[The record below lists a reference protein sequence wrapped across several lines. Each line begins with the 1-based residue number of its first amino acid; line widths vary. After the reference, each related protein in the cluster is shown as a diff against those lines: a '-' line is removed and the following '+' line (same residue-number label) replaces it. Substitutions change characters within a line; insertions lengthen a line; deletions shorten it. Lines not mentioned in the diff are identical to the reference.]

1 MLPSSAG
8 PQPELYS
15 APMSRHWR
23 ATAVAAAALLAVIS
37 VSLSAQKTVTR
48 SVWVGA
54 LDTGGAP
61 VLNLTSADFEV
72 IENGAKRDVVRATL
86 GTEPMRIVL
95 LVDSSTPVGPMMNSF
110 RLALNAFIDELPET
124 EEVAFVSSG
133 GQIRV
138 RTPPSTDRARLR
150 AEVARFA
157 SEGGANAFLDTM
169 LEADKR
175 FLKPAPGQW
184 PAFVIVTTDNG
195 EGRREPNI
203 DDYNVFMNDFLS
215 RGGTAHAVIVQGKQS
230 GPVTDIVAN
239 LVDNV
244 GGIRY
249 TIVADSSL
257 PARLREIANRLADD
271 HQSMMR
277 RYEVSYAGDPKQVL
291 PVVKVNVSRDG
302 VNLQMSARRPF

>member
-1 MLPSSAG
+1 MCGAS
-8 PQPELYS
+8 
-15 APMSRHWR
+15 
-23 ATAVAAAALLAVIS
+23 LL
-37 VSLSAQKTVTR
+37 VSLTVAVSAQRTVTR
-48 SVWVGA
+48 SVYVGA
-54 LDTGGAP
+54 TDTGGAP
-61 VLNLTSADFEV
+61 VLNLAAEDFQV
-72 IENGAKRDVVRATL
+72 IENGVKRDIVRASL
-86 GTEPMRIVL
+86 GNAPMRIVL
-95 LVDSSTPVGPMMNSF
+95 MVDSSTPVGPMMNNF
-110 RLALNAFIDELPET
+110 RTALNAFIDELPET
-124 EEVAFVSSG
+124 EEVAFISSG

-138 RTPPSTDRARLR
+138 RTPPSTDRVKLR
-150 AEVARFA
+150 AEVGRFA

-195 EGRREPNI
+195 ESRREPNI
-203 DDYNVFMNDFLS
+203 DDYNKFMNDFLA
-215 RGGTAHAVIVQGKQS
+215 RGGAAHAVIVQGKQS
-230 GPVTDIVAN
+230 GSVTDMVTN

-249 TIVADSSL
+249 TIVADSNL

-302 VNLQMSARRPF
+302 VQLQMSARRPF

>member
-1 MLPSSAG
+1 MCGASLLVS
-8 PQPELYS
+8 L
-15 APMSRHWR
+15 
-23 ATAVAAAALLAVIS
+23 TVA
-37 VSLSAQKTVTR
+37 LSAQRTVTR

-54 LDTGGAP
+54 TDTGGAP
-61 VLNLTSADFEV
+61 VLNLTAEDFQI
-72 IENGAKRDVVRATL
+72 IENGAKRDVVRVTL
-86 GTEPMRIVL
+86 GSEPMRIVL
-95 LVDSSTPVGPMMNSF
+95 LVDSSTPVGPMMNNF
-110 RLALNAFIDELPET
+110 RTALSAFIDELPEI
-124 EEVAFVSSG
+124 EEVAFISSG

-138 RTPPSTDRARLR
+138 RTPPGTDRAKLR

-175 FLKPAPGQW
+175 FLKPVAGQW

-203 DDYNVFMNDFLS
+203 DDYNKFMNDFLA
-215 RGGTAHAVIVQGKQS
+215 RGGTAHAVIVQGKQT
-230 GPVTDIVAN
+230 GTITDIVAN

-244 GGIRY
+244 GGIRF
-249 TIVADSSL
+249 TIVADSNL
-257 PARLREIANRLADD
+257 PARMREIANRLADD

-277 RYEVSYAGDPKQVL
+277 RYEVTYAGDPKQVL

>member
-1 MLPSSAG
+1 
-8 PQPELYS
+8 
-15 APMSRHWR
+15 MSPHWR
-23 ATAVAAAALLAVIS
+23 AAAVAASALLLLIS
-37 VSLSAQKTVTR
+37 VSLSAQRTVTR
-48 SVWVGA
+48 SVWVSA

-61 VLNLTSADFEV
+61 VVNLTREDFHV
-72 IENGAKRDVVRATL
+72 NENGVNRDVVRVTL
-86 GTEPMRIVL
+86 GNEPMRIVL
-95 LVDSSTPVGPMMNSF
+95 MVDSSTPVGPMMNNF
-110 RLALNAFIDELPET
+110 RTALNAFIDELPEI
-124 EEVAFVSSG
+124 EEVAFISSG

-138 RTPPSTDRARLR
+138 RTPPSTDRVKLR

-175 FLKPAPGQW
+175 FLKPAAGQW

-195 EGRREPNI
+195 EGRREPNV
-203 DDYNVFMNDFLS
+203 DDYNKFMNDFLS

-230 GPVTDIVAN
+230 GAVTDMVAN

-244 GGIRY
+244 GGMRH
-249 TIVADSSL
+249 TIVADSNL

-277 RYEVSYAGDPKQVL
+277 RYEVTYAGDPKQPL
-291 PVVKVNVSRDG
+291 PVVRVNVSRDG
-302 VNLQMSARRPF
+302 VQLQMSARRPF

>member
-1 MLPSSAG
+1 MPRR
-8 PQPELYS
+8 YS
-15 APMSRHWR
+15 
-23 ATAVAAAALLAVIS
+23 VAITCGASLL
-37 VSLSAQKTVTR
+37 VSLTVALSAQRTVTR

-54 LDTGGAP
+54 TDTGGAP
-61 VLNLTSADFEV
+61 VLNLTTEDFQI
-72 IENGAKRDVVRATL
+72 IENGAKRDVVRVTL
-86 GTEPMRIVL
+86 GSEPMRIVL
-95 LVDSSTPVGPMMNSF
+95 LVDSSTPVGPMMNNF
-110 RLALNAFIDELPET
+110 RTALSAFIDELPEI
-124 EEVAFVSSG
+124 EEVAFISSG

-138 RTPPSTDRARLR
+138 RTPPGTDRAKLR

-175 FLKPAPGQW
+175 FLKPVAGQW

-203 DDYNVFMNDFLS
+203 DDYNKFMNDFLA
-215 RGGTAHAVIVQGKQS
+215 RGGTAHAVIVQGKQT
-230 GPVTDIVAN
+230 GTITDIVAN

-244 GGIRY
+244 GGIRF
-249 TIVADSSL
+249 TIVADSNL
-257 PARLREIANRLADD
+257 PARMREIANRLADD

-277 RYEVSYAGDPKQVL
+277 RYEVTYAGDPKQVL

-302 VNLQMSARRPF
+302 VQLQMSARRPF

>member
-1 MLPSSAG
+1 MCGASLLVS
-8 PQPELYS
+8 L
-15 APMSRHWR
+15 
-23 ATAVAAAALLAVIS
+23 TVA
-37 VSLSAQKTVTR
+37 LSAQRTVTR

-54 LDTGGAP
+54 TDTGGAP
-61 VLNLTSADFEV
+61 VLNLTAEDFQI
-72 IENGAKRDVVRATL
+72 IENGAKRDVVRVTL
-86 GTEPMRIVL
+86 GSEPMRIVL
-95 LVDSSTPVGPMMNSF
+95 LVDSSTPVGPMMNNF
-110 RLALNAFIDELPET
+110 RTALSAFIDELPEI
-124 EEVAFVSSG
+124 EEVAFISSG

-138 RTPPSTDRARLR
+138 RTPPGTDRAKLR

-175 FLKPAPGQW
+175 FLKPVAGQW

-203 DDYNVFMNDFLS
+203 DDYNKFMNDFLA
-215 RGGTAHAVIVQGKQS
+215 RGGTAHAVIVQGKQT
-230 GPVTDIVAN
+230 GTITDIVAN

-244 GGIRY
+244 GGIRF
-249 TIVADSSL
+249 TIVADSNL
-257 PARLREIANRLADD
+257 PARMREIANRLADD

-277 RYEVSYAGDPKQVL
+277 RYEVTYAGDPKQVL

-302 VNLQMSARRPF
+302 VQLQMSARRPF

>member
-1 MLPSSAG
+1 MCGAS
-8 PQPELYS
+8 
-15 APMSRHWR
+15 
-23 ATAVAAAALLAVIS
+23 LL
-37 VSLSAQKTVTR
+37 VSLTVVLSAQRTVTR

-54 LDTGGAP
+54 TDTGGAP
-61 VLNLTSADFEV
+61 VLNLTAEDFQI
-72 IENGAKRDVVRATL
+72 IENGAKRDVVRVTL
-86 GTEPMRIVL
+86 GSEPMRIVL
-95 LVDSSTPVGPMMNSF
+95 LVDSSTPVGPMMNNF
-110 RLALNAFIDELPET
+110 RTALSAFIDELPEI
-124 EEVAFVSSG
+124 EEVAFISSG

-138 RTPPSTDRARLR
+138 RTPPGTDRAKLR

-175 FLKPAPGQW
+175 FLKPATGQW

-203 DDYNVFMNDFLS
+203 DDYNKFMNDFLA
-215 RGGTAHAVIVQGKQS
+215 RGGIAHAVIVQGKQA
-230 GPVTDIVAN
+230 GTVTDIVAN

-244 GGIRY
+244 GGIRF
-249 TIVADSSL
+249 TIVADSNL
-257 PARLREIANRLADD
+257 PARMREIANRLADD

-277 RYEVSYAGDPKQVL
+277 RYEVTYAGDPKQVL

-302 VNLQMSARRPF
+302 VQLQMSARRPF

>member
-1 MLPSSAG
+1 
-8 PQPELYS
+8 
-15 APMSRHWR
+15 MSRPLR
-23 ATAVAAAALLAVIS
+23 AFVVTALTVLTLIS
-37 VSLSAQKTVTR
+37 VSLSAQRGITR
-48 SVWVGA
+48 SIYVSA
-54 LDTGGAP
+54 LDTGGAS
-61 VLNLTSADFEV
+61 VVNLTAEDFEI
-72 IENGAKRDVVRATL
+72 IENGAKREVLRATL
-86 GTEPMRIVL
+86 GSEPMRIVL
-95 LVDSSTPVGPMMNSF
+95 LVDSSTTVGPMMNNF
-110 RLALNAFIDELPET
+110 RTALNAFIDELPEI
-124 EEVAFVSSG
+124 EEVAFISSG

-138 RTPPSTDRARLR
+138 RTPPSTDRSRLR

-175 FLKPAPGQW
+175 FLKPVPAQW

-203 DDYNVFMNDFLS
+203 DDYNKFMNDFLG
-215 RGGTAHAVIVQGKQS
+215 RGGAAHAVIVQGKQS
-230 GPVTDIVAN
+230 GTVTDIVAN
-239 LVDNV
+239 LVDNT

-249 TIVADSSL
+249 TIVADSNL

-277 RYEVSYAGDPKQVL
+277 RYEISYAGDPKQVL

-302 VNLQMSARRPF
+302 VNLQMSPRRPF

>member
-1 MLPSSAG
+1 MRRNL
-8 PQPELYS
+8 
-15 APMSRHWR
+15 
-23 ATAVAAAALLAVIS
+23 AAAFAVSLFALGAG
-37 VSLSAQKTVTR
+37 LSAQRTVTR
-48 SVWVGA
+48 SVYVSA

-61 VLNLTSADFEV
+61 VVNLTSEDFQV
-72 IENGAKRDVVRATL
+72 IENGSKREVVRATL
-86 GTEPMRIVL
+86 GSEPMRIVL
-95 LVDSSTPVGPMMNSF
+95 LVDSSTPVGPMMNNF
-110 RLALNAFIDELPET
+110 RIALNAFIDELPET
-124 EEVAFVSSG
+124 EEVAFISSG

-138 RTPPSTDRARLR
+138 RTPPGTDRARLR

-175 FLKPAPGQW
+175 FLQTAPGQW
-184 PAFVIVTTDNG
+184 PALVIVTTDNG
-195 EGRREPNI
+195 EGRREPNV
-203 DDYNVFMNDFLS
+203 DDYNRFMNDFLA
-215 RGGTAHAVIVQGKQS
+215 RGGAAHAVIVQGKQS
-230 GPVTDIVAN
+230 GAVTDIVAN

-249 TIVADSSL
+249 TIVADSNL

-271 HQSMMR
+271 HQQMMR

-302 VNLQMSARRPF
+302 VQLQMSARRPF

>member
-1 MLPSSAG
+1 MRATVVILASG
-8 PQPELYS
+8 ILIS
-15 APMSRHWR
+15 AP
-23 ATAVAAAALLAVIS
+23 LLA
-37 VSLSAQKTVTR
+37 QRTVTR
-48 SVWVGA
+48 SVYISA

-61 VLNLTSADFEV
+61 VVNLTAEDFQV
-72 IENGAKRDVVRATL
+72 IENGVKRSVVRATL
-86 GTEPMRIVL
+86 GNAPMRIVL
-95 LVDSSTPVGPMMNSF
+95 LVDSSTTVGPMMNNF
-110 RLALNAFIDELPET
+110 RTALNAFIDELPET
-124 EEVAFVSSG
+124 EEVAFISSG

-138 RTPPSTDRARLR
+138 RTPPTTDREKLR

-175 FLKPAPGQW
+175 FLKTAPAQW

-203 DDYNVFMNDFLS
+203 DDYNKFMNDFLA
-215 RGGTAHAVIVQGKQS
+215 RGGAAHAVIVQGKGS
-230 GPVTDIVAN
+230 GTVTDIVAN

-249 TIVADSSL
+249 TIVADSNL

-271 HQSMMR
+271 HQAMLR
-277 RYEVSYAGDPKQVL
+277 RYEIAYTGDPKQVL
-291 PVVKVNVSRDG
+291 PVVQVNVGRDG
-302 VNLQMSARRPF
+302 VNLQMSPRRPF

>member
-1 MLPSSAG
+1 MCGASLLVS
-8 PQPELYS
+8 L
-15 APMSRHWR
+15 
-23 ATAVAAAALLAVIS
+23 TVA
-37 VSLSAQKTVTR
+37 LSAQRTVTR

-54 LDTGGAP
+54 TDTGGAP
-61 VLNLTSADFEV
+61 VLNLTTEDFQI
-72 IENGAKRDVVRATL
+72 IENGAKRDVVRVTL
-86 GTEPMRIVL
+86 GSEPMRIVL
-95 LVDSSTPVGPMMNSF
+95 LVDSSTPVGPMMNNF
-110 RLALNAFIDELPET
+110 RTALSAFIDELPEI
-124 EEVAFVSSG
+124 EEVAFISSG

-138 RTPPSTDRARLR
+138 RTPPGTDRAKLR

-175 FLKPAPGQW
+175 FLKPATGQW

-203 DDYNVFMNDFLS
+203 DDYNKFMNDFLA
-215 RGGTAHAVIVQGKQS
+215 RGGIAHAVIVQGKQA
-230 GPVTDIVAN
+230 GTVTDIVAN

-244 GGIRY
+244 GGIRF
-249 TIVADSSL
+249 TIVADSNL
-257 PARLREIANRLADD
+257 PARMREIANRLADD

-277 RYEVSYAGDPKQVL
+277 RYEVTYAGDPKQVL

-302 VNLQMSARRPF
+302 VQLQMSARRPF